1 MGQWYIAECKP
12 TRERM
17 IGKMLTNDDYQVYL
31 ACKVEEKRYKS
42 RNRYRREIP
51 FLPGKFFVFTEEKLL
66 MDILLKYPSVHR
78 FMLNRAAC
86 DREQNKRVYAYIT
99 EEERQRLENILT
111 NAPRP
116 ITITADKL
124 ELGQEIEVTQGPLK
138 GIKGHLYSKDKASYL
153 VLKMEMGTTHYIYTE
168 INIQDIQPL

>member
-1 MGQWYIAECKP
+1 
-12 TRERM
+12 M

-51 FLPGKFFVFTEEKLL
+51 FLPGKFFVFTE
-66 MDILLKYPSVHR
+66 V
-78 FMLNRAAC
+78 NRAAC